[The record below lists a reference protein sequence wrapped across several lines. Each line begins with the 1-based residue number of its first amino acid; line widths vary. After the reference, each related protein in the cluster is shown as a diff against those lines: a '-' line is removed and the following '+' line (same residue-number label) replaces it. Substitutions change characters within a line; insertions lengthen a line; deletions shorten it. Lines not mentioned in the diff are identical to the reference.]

1 MKKII
6 FFLLATTS
14 IVACQTPNGTET
26 ANANTTKNELDSAKA
41 QITEMNKTYG
51 DGFVKGDSSL
61 FLNHYTK
68 DACVMPPQ
76 APKLCGV
83 EGVGGFFKAAYGMM
97 GVRNI
102 TVMADEVTGG
112 PTEVVEVGQ
121 YELFGDSAKT
131 KSLDKGKYIVVWKEE
146 DGKWKMHRDIF
157 NTSNAPAVPTK

>member
-1 MKKII
+1 MACETPKTTDP
-6 FFLLATTS
+6 ATT
-14 IVACQTPNGTET
+14 PP
-26 ANANTTKNELDSAKA
+26 TTNDLEQAKT
-41 QITEMNKTYG
+41 QIAEMNKTYG
-51 DGFVKGDSSL
+51 DGFVNGDSSL

-83 EGVGGFFKAAYGMM
+83 EGVDGFFKVAYGKM

-102 TVMADEVTGG
+102 TVAADEISGG
-112 PTEVVEVGQ
+112 PTEVMEVGQ

-131 KSLDKGKYIVVWKEE
+131 KSLDKGKYIIVWKQE

-157 NTSNAPAVPTK
+157 NTSNAPAATK

>member
-6 FFLLATTS
+6 FFVMTATS
-14 IVACQTPNGTET
+14 IVACQTPSTTG
-26 ANANTTKNELDSAKA
+26 AANTNSNELDSAKL
-41 QITEMNKTYG
+41 QIAEMNKTYG
-51 DGFVKGDSSL
+51 DGFAKGDSSL

-76 APKLCGV
+76 APKLCGAQ
-83 EGVGGFFKAAYGMM
+83 GVGGFFNAAKNLM

-102 TVMADEVTGG
+102 TVVADEITGG

-157 NTSNAPAVPTK
+157 NTSNAPAAPIK